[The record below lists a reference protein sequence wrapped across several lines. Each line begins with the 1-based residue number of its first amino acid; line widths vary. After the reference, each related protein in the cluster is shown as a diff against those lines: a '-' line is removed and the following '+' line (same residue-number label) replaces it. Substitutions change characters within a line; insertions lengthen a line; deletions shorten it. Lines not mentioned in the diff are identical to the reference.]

1 MAATFL
7 LVFRE
12 VLEAVL
18 VVGIILGYLRRTGR
32 EALSRYVWIGIGAG
46 VAASVAGA
54 VAFELLAGGFEG
66 RAEQLFEAVTMLAGA
81 ALLTTAI
88 AWLARAAR
96 RTEVE
101 QAVEARLSGSTRT
114 GLMLLAAVS
123 VLREGIELV
132 IFLAASRSGT
142 ASGSLAGALLGFAA
156 AIALG
161 LLVFTAAIRVNLR
174 AFFGA
179 TNVLLVLFAA
189 GLVAHG
195 LHELVEAGVLPAIVD
210 PLWDVNPPVRAD
222 GSLRALHENGA
233 LGSIFKSLFGWN
245 GNPTALEA
253 IGWCAYLAAAAAIA
267 VARRLRAASLRI
279 TRTRG

>member
-1 MAATFL
+1 MAPAFL

-32 EALSRYVWIGIGAG
+32 GALSRYVWIGVGAG
-46 VAASVAGA
+46 VAASAAGA
-54 VAFELLAGGFEG
+54 VAFEVVAGGFEG
-66 RAEQLFEAVTMLAGA
+66 RAEQLFEAVTMFAGA

-88 AWLARAAR
+88 VWLARAAR

-101 QAVEARLSGSTRT
+101 QAVEARLSGAAGG
-114 GLMLLAAVS
+114 GLALLAAVS

-132 IFLAASRSGT
+132 IFLAASRFDPGGG
-142 ASGSLAGALLGFAA
+142 ALVGALLGLTAA
-156 AIALG
+156 VALG
-161 LLVFTAAIRVNLR
+161 LAVFTAAIRVNLR

-195 LHELVEAGVLPAIVD
+195 LHELVEAGVLPGIVD
-210 PLWDVNPPVRAD
+210 PLWDLNPPARVDGTVRAF
-222 GSLRALHENGA
+222 HENGA
-233 LGSIFKSLFGWN
+233 VGGILKGLFGWN
-245 GNPTALEA
+245 GNPSALEV
-253 IGWCAYLAAAAAIA
+253 IGWVAYLAAAAA
-267 VARRLRAASLRI
+267 VASLA
-279 TRTRG
+279 RGPDRGKRARD